1 MIVKNL
7 RKMITGE
14 NMVNIKKK
22 LQAEV
27 LVVGSGLSGIKVSKE
42 LADQQVDVL
51 MVTKMQVASGSSFYP
66 LKASLGTQVT
76 KGKEDETVFLQD
88 IENLSQGMHRHT
100 LAEVYVKEIPER
112 VKEYQDIGVNAKK
125 LEGERKACFAEHERD
140 IYLLSDWNQIRENVR
155 TIFEMYENLSI
166 MEKTIVLTL
175 VKKDERV
182 VGAILLDENNELI
195 IVECKAVIMATGGFG
210 SIYKHNLNPNDVD
223 GSGHILAIEAGTR
236 LVNMEYIQFIPGVT
250 TPKYKTLF
258 GEHTLMYCD
267 DIVGEEGN
275 SLIDSVLPEGVSKQ
289 ECLEIR
295 STHGP
300 FTHSLDSK
308 YLDIAMMKNIMENR
322 NEDGFKL
329 LYRPELYENE
339 EEFYT
344 VYLNWLKE
352 RNIHLVED
360 EIRIAPF
367 AHASNGGVY
376 IDTYGRTDVNGLYV
390 IGELSCNIEGANR
403 LGGNSTGACMV
414 FGKRATVD
422 CVKYIKTKNVEEITE
437 NEALKHIEKMF
448 GTERQRRETLQD
460 NFIDLDKK
468 VHQVIDSIKEIM
480 WYHGNVV
487 RNKESLLK
495 ALEEIR
501 KMESTLDLGRFFE
514 QQSTRKLTVK
524 ARNFLKLSQILLQ
537 SMLERKESR
546 GAHYR
551 EDYPEEREKYNKRL
565 FISMKDDGALEYRFL
580 KE

>member
-1 MIVKNL
+1 MLKL
-7 RKMITGE
+7 T
-14 NMVNIKKK
+14 KKV
-22 LQAEV
+22 QVDV
-27 LVVGSGLSGIKVSKE
+27 LVIGSGLSGIKVSKE

-76 KGKEDETVFLQD
+76 KDKEDEKVFLQD
-88 IENLSQGMHRHT
+88 IETLSQGMHRQD
-100 LAEVYVKEIPER
+100 LAEVYVKEIPDR

-140 IYLLSDWNQIRENVR
+140 IYLLSDWDQIRENVR
-155 TIFEMYENLSI
+155 TIFANYDNLSI
-166 MEKTIVLTL
+166 MEKTIVLSL
-175 VKKDERV
+175 IKKDDHV
-182 VGAILLDENNELI
+182 VGAILLDEKNDLI
-195 IVECKAVIMATGGFG
+195 LVECKAAIMATGGFG

-223 GSGHILAIEAGTR
+223 GSGHILAIEAGAQ
-236 LVNMEYIQFIPGVT
+236 LVNMEYIQFIPGIT

-267 DIVGEEGN
+267 DIVDEEGN
-275 SLIDSVLPEGVSKQ
+275 SLLDTVLPEGLSKQ

-300 FTHSLDSK
+300 FTHSLESK
-308 YLDIAMMKNIMENR
+308 YFDIAMMKKIMANR
-322 NEDGFKL
+322 NEEGFRL

-344 VYLNWLKE
+344 VYLNWLKD

-376 IDTYGRTDVNGLYV
+376 IDTYGRSGVNGLYV

-414 FGKRATVD
+414 FGKRAAID
-422 CVKYIKTKNVEEITE
+422 CVKYIETKRIEEITE
-437 NEALKHIEKMF
+437 NEAYEHIEKMF
-448 GTERQRRETLQD
+448 GMHKPGRERLHD
-460 NFIDLDKK
+460 NLLDLDKK
-468 VHQVIDSIKEIM
+468 VHEVIDSIKEIM

-487 RNKESLLK
+487 RSEDSLVN

-501 KMESTLDLGRFFE
+501 RMESTLDLGRFFE

-551 EDYPEEREKYNKRL
+551 EDYPEEREEYNKRL
-565 FISMKDDGALEYRFL
+565 FISIKDDGTLGYRFL
-580 KE
+580 KK